1 MLSIRFQLRS
11 LLVVFTTLL
20 LVLSL
25 GTWYSLTWIRA
36 LQDEGATLAL
46 HANEAA
52 SASAMGARL
61 YRIIADAEINR
72 ELDTTRK
79 DWSAAIEAERASIKN
94 LKTWITEPGQAAALS
109 AGEKA
114 LDQLIS
120 VFETEMLPKLDKS
133 AEMTQDVRD
142 LDGKIDDVVSE
153 IAKNFADLRTQAEQQ
168 AKEVDASFDS
178 VTGTFQTVTISL
190 LLIALVAIV
199 IVSLKIDRG
208 VSSGVLTISRS
219 LQAIAKGDLATTVE
233 TGKRKDEFG
242 QMATELDM
250 VRRTLQETED
260 LRNDMSSRQA
270 IERERL
276 ERTAKLTRDFAAR
289 IEALSDGFG
298 KSSGEVANSAR
309 NLSATAEETALQAQ
323 QVAGAAEEAST
334 NVQTVAAG
342 AEELS
347 ASIQEIAKQVSNSSD
362 IARNAA
368 MEAEAS
374 AKNVETLSVSAQK
387 IGEVVTL
394 INNIAA
400 QTNLLALNATIEA
413 ARAGEMGKG
422 FAVVAAEVKQL
433 ADQTAKATGEIGR
446 MIGEVQSATSLAVES
461 ISRIVET
468 IDKIQHTSEAIAG
481 AVEEQGAATDEIAQN
496 TQRAASGTSDVTQTI
511 TGVGASAE
519 LTGAAATQLMN
530 LSSELDVQSRDLRT
544 QVQDFVKELGAA

>member
-20 LVLSL
+20 LALSL

-36 LQDEGATLAL
+36 LQDEGATLAV

-52 SASAMGARL
+52 DASAVGARL
-61 YRIIADAEINR
+61 YRIIADTEINR
-72 ELDTTRK
+72 DLDASRR
-79 DWSAAIEAERASIKN
+79 DWAKAIEAERGVIKH
-94 LKTWITEPGQAAALS
+94 LKTWIVEPDQAASLS

-114 LDQLIS
+114 LSEL
-120 VFETEMLPKLDKS
+120 VALYETEMLPKLDKS

-142 LDGKIDDVVSE
+142 LDGKIDDVVTE
-153 IAKNFADLRTQAEQQ
+153 IAKNFADLRAQAEQQ
-168 AKEVDASFDS
+168 ARAVDASFDS
-178 VTGTFQTVTISL
+178 VTATFQTVTISL
-190 LLIALVAIV
+190 LLVAFVAIF
-199 IVSLKIDRG
+199 IVSFKIDRG

-219 LQAIAKGDLATTVE
+219 LQAISRGDLTAA
-233 TGKRKDEFG
+233 GKTQRRDEFG
-242 QMATELDM
+242 LMVEELDL
-250 VRRTLQETED
+250 VRRNLLEAEE
-260 LRNDMSSRQA
+260 LRNDMSNRQA
-270 IERERL
+270 VERERL
-276 ERTAKLTRDFAAR
+276 ERTATLTRNFAAR

-309 NLSATAEETALQAQ
+309 NLSATAEETAMQAQ

-347 ASIQEIAKQVSNSSD
+347 ASIQEIAKQVSHSSE

-368 MEAEAS
+368 NEAEAS
-374 AKNVETLSVSAQK
+374 AKNVEALSASAQQ

-433 ADQTAKATGEIGR
+433 AEQTAKATGEIGR
-446 MIGEVQSATSLAVES
+446 MIGEVQSATNLAVES
-461 ISRIVET
+461 ISSIVRT
-468 IDKIQHTSEAIAG
+468 IDNIQHTSEAIAG

-496 TQRAASGTSDVTQTI
+496 TQRAAAGTSDVTQTI

-519 LTGAAATQLMN
+519 LTGTAATQLMT
-530 LSSELDVQSRDLRT
+530 LSAELDSQSRDLRH
-544 QVQDFVKELGAA
+544 QVQDFVKELSAA